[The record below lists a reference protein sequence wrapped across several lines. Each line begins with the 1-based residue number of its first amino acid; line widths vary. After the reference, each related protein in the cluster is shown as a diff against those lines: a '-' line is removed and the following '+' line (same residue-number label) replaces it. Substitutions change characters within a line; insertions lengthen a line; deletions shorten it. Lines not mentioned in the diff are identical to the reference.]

1 MKINKSRLKQI
12 IKEELARPFDD
23 NDAESIDPSIM
34 RAARDADKRAFF
46 SDTARDLQA
55 VGAEMSGYRMVDHTN
70 VATVKTATQMADP
83 KEVLLLG
90 VTPEH
95 IYFKTMDDIYYR
107 MPKSGAGL
115 EEELGDGPYKD
126 EYDETHEE
134 IPHARITD
142 ELVTAAID
150 AILRVAAKRLQAANA
165 LNTKSGYQSRAD
177 KGHGLSIND
186 IEYAIEVPLMDALI
200 PLAKDIHYYEK
211 TKDD

>member
-46 SDTARDLQA
+46 SDTARDFQA
-55 VGAEMSGYRMVDHTN
+55 VGAGMSGYRMVDHTN

-115 EEELGDGPYKD
+115 EEELGDDLGVG
-126 EYDETHEE
+126 E
-134 IPHARITD
+134 IPHEFVLD
-142 ELVTAAID
+142 ELVTAASKYTLIT
-150 AILRVAAKRLQAANA
+150 ARNMLRAARV
-165 LNTKSGYQSRAD
+165 QSREWPD
-177 KGHGLSIND
+177 LESM
-186 IEYAIEVPLMDALI
+186 IEEPLMDALTD
-200 PLAKDIHYYEK
+200 LAKTIHSLQNEE
-211 TKDD
+211 

>member
-46 SDTARDLQA
+46 SDTARDFQA

-115 EEELGDGPYKD
+115 EEELGDDLGVG
-126 EYDETHEE
+126 E
-134 IPHARITD
+134 IPHEFVLD
-142 ELVTAAID
+142 ELVTAASKYTLIT
-150 AILRVAAKRLQAANA
+150 ARNMLRAARV
-165 LNTKSGYQSRAD
+165 QSREWPD
-177 KGHGLSIND
+177 LESM
-186 IEYAIEVPLMDALI
+186 IEEPLMDALTD
-200 PLAKDIHYYEK
+200 LAKTIHSLQNEE
-211 TKDD
+211 

>member
-46 SDTARDLQA
+46 SDTARDFQA

-107 MPKSGAGL
+107 MPKPGSEL

-126 EYDETHEE
+126 EYDETHGE

-165 LNTKSGYQSRAD
+165 LNTKRAATHKD
-177 KGHGLSIND
+177 HGLSIND
-186 IEYAIEVPLMDALI
+186 IESAIEVPLMDALI